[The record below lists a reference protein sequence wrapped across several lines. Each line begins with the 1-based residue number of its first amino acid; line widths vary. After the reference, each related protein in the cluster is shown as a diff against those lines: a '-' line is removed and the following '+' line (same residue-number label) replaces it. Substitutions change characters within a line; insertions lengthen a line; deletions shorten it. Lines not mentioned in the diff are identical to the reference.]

1 MKSSISSFFRF
12 QTPPPGSQE
21 GLPYWTLWFFLCI
34 ILLLLA
40 FIFLRDKDLRQ
51 RLNRFLFGAKKKL
64 IRLRLQA
71 RLKMAKRKKNELHR
85 ELGQKVWDERLDVQ
99 GAEKISTILAKLMES
114 KASLLDELVE
124 TEIKASK
131 LKKSFDENIVTGEI
145 KISGQKTE
153 LKIHNER
160 FTSAKNRTKATRSL
174 AAQKKKEA
182 EKVTKNIHLLEKEHL
197 NLEKTSPPDEEKQKS
212 IDRLTKQIEE
222 AKDARKDIDA
232 SLVELRKQLIID
244 EEKEK
249 SLNEK
254 NQEEGKLTKKFEDEN
269 KKEMDELKK
278 EINEWERNKVRV
290 QEKIEKIEKRTI
302 PLFENLGI
310 LADHTRIE
318 QKTLLLNYS
327 QIDRNK
333 KRISDIEQQ
342 FKDLE

>member
-12 QTPPPGSQE
+12 QTPPPGTQE
-21 GLPYWTLWFFLCI
+21 GLPYWILWFLLCI

-71 RLKMAKRKKNELHR
+71 RLKMAKRKKGELHR
-85 ELGQKVWDERLDVQ
+85 ELGQKVWDESLDVQ
-99 GAEKISTILAKLMES
+99 GAEKISATLAKLMES

-124 TEIKASK
+124 AENTIKDIDLS
-131 LKKSFDENIVTGEI
+131 LK
-145 KISGQKTE
+145 E
-153 LKIHNER
+153 LKEQLILDE
-160 FTSAKNRTKATRSL
+160 
-174 AAQKKKEA
+174 
-182 EKVTKNIHLLEKEHL
+182 
-197 NLEKTSPPDEEKQKS
+197 DEEKKLNDKS
-212 IDRLTKQIEE
+212 
-222 AKDARKDIDA
+222 
-232 SLVELRKQLIID
+232 
-244 EEKEK
+244 
-249 SLNEK
+249 
-254 NQEEGKLTKKFEDEN
+254 QEEGKLIKKGGDEN

-302 PLFENLGI
+302 PLFENLGVF
-310 LADHTRIE
+310 ADHTRLE

-333 KRISDIEQQ
+333 KRITDIEQQ
-342 FKDLE
+342 LKDLE